1 MAYMKQTGLPLSFAL
16 LLIISSSGLQAEED
30 PYAIANGHPFE
41 DFVFDTAGGL
51 TDSEMAN
58 MRAQGFQMPPV
69 EIGVI
74 LWDEVDSIT
83 RPKAQLTNTDDT
95 ITVTVE

>member
-1 MAYMKQTGLPLSFAL
+1 MKQTWLPLRFAL
-16 LLIISSSGLQAEED
+16 LLIIGSSGLQAEEGHFSS
-30 PYAIANGHPFE
+30 ANSQPFE
-41 DFVFDTAGGL
+41 DFVVDSAGGL

-58 MRAQGFQMPPV
+58 MRAQGFHMPPV
-69 EIGVI
+69 ETGVI

-83 RPKAQLTNTDDT
+83 RPKAQLTNTDGA